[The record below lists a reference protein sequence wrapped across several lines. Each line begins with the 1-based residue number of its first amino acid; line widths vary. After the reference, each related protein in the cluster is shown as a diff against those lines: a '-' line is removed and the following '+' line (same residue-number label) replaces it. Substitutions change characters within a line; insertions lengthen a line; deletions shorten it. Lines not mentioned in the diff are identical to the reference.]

1 VAGLRARFDHDFHFH
16 QDDLNLEGPVM
27 ENINRAGYD
36 KPTPVQKHAL
46 PIGNL
51 SFSSFFALVMCVYFA
66 PFFWCLQGA

>member
-1 VAGLRARFDHDFHFH
+1 MFFLIH

-46 PIGNL
+46 PIGNPAVARFL
-51 SFSSFFALVMCVYFA
+51 GRLLICAFFFR
-66 PFFWCLQGA
+66 